1 MYRQALATA
10 QRQGARWLE
19 LRAARAYAH
28 FLVIHHRPAE
38 ARAVLAPILGWL
50 TEGFTTLD
58 YVYADALFKTL

>member
-19 LRAARAYAH
+19 LRAARGYAH
-28 FLVIHHRPAE
+28 FLVSHQRQAE

-50 TEGFTTLD
+50 KEGFTTLD